1 MCEQQTKLPDLAIL
15 ILLCVCDCVTV
26 VNDSEDGSSSSSSRS
41 SVCFGTSDSSSF
53 ISAAAAARLFAA
65 VFATLCHF
73 LIDAALFCVVC
84 LEMMVMVV
92 VVRGFVCSLKGKTK
106 EEKKRFLFASLADEG
121 SQLLKTAEED
131 CHFVSPVVGEEV
143 AEKRE
148 RRRCAKPRR

>member
-26 VNDSEDGSSSSSSRS
+26 VNDSEDGSSSRS

-92 VVRGFVCSLKGKTK
+92 VVRGFVY
-106 EEKKRFLFASLADEG
+106 A
-121 SQLLKTAEED
+121 
-131 CHFVSPVVGEEV
+131 V
-143 AEKRE
+143 
-148 RRRCAKPRR
+148 